1 MTALTNFMRAV
12 AALMF
17 VGLLSAGS
25 WIGYQ
30 RLNSVDP
37 RLVTAEKELA
47 DQRAKAE
54 KLAQDL
60 AAKEKEVARLDT
72 AVRLLKVD
80 RRVARID
87 VLEQWKPDGGDR
99 VHTKLRFVEVDES
112 GQPIGEPKVMTID
125 GDVLYVD
132 YWVVKFDDSFVEQGA
147 DPLRGASICLL
158 RRLFGEFQQPSEGQ
172 VVDPAGQRPVAYGR
186 GAPLSDFERDLW
198 ANFWHYANDREK
210 AESAGVRAA
219 HGEAPS
225 IKLMPG
231 KSYRIVIRSSGGLAV
246 EPEAP
251 LPQAVPEPA

>member
-1 MTALTNFMRAV
+1 MTALTNFLRAV
-12 AALMF
+12 AALIF

-25 WIGYQ
+25 WLGYQ
-30 RLNSVDP
+30 RLSTPDP
-37 RLVTAEKELA
+37 RLVAAEKELA
-47 DQRAKAE
+47 DERARGE
-54 KLAQDL
+54 KLKTDL

-87 VLEQWKPDGGDR
+87 VLEQWTPEKSDR
-99 VHTKLRFVEVDES
+99 PHTKLRFIEVDEA
-112 GQPIGEPKVMTID
+112 GQPIGEPKIMTID

-132 YWVVKFDDSFVEQGA
+132 YWVVKFDDKFVEKGN

-158 RRLFGEFQQPSEGQ
+158 RRLFGEYQQPSEGQ
-172 VVDPAGQRPVAYGR
+172 VVDAAGQRPVAYGR
-186 GAPLSDFERDLW
+186 GAPLSEFESDLW
-198 ANFWHYANDREK
+198 QNFWNYANDREK

-246 EPEAP
+246 EPETP
-251 LPQAVPEPA
+251 LPKALPEPV